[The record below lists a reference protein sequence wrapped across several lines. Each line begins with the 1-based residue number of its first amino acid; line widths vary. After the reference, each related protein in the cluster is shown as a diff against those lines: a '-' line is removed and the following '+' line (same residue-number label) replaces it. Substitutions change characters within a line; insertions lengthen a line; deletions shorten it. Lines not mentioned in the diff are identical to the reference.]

1 MKVSII
7 IPYNKDRGWLNEAI
21 KSVESQKYKGEIELI
36 MSQSNKGVSYNLNRG
51 IERSTG
57 DFIKYLCE
65 DDWLP
70 ENSIADSVSKLSEG
84 YDFIHGNALNYF
96 YGRIETQKPRKK
108 NPSFETMIL
117 NNVIH
122 GGTLMYKRECFNE
135 RMFDESLDCAEEY
148 DFNLYLLKHGHRL
161 GYSDSYLYYYRRHDL
176 QKSLGKG
183 IDQEVRRK
191 KIHAIKMKYA

>member
-7 IPYNKDRGWLNEAI
+7 IPYNKDRGWLDEAV
-21 KSVESQKYKGEIELI
+21 KSVEEQTYKDIELI
-36 MSQSNKGVSYNLNRG
+36 MYQSSKGVSYNLNRG

-57 DFIKYLCE
+57 DFIKYLC
-65 DDWLP
+65 DDDYLTP
-70 ENSIADSVSKLSEG
+70 HSVQHSVDKILEG
-84 YDFIHGNALNYF
+84 YDFIHGNELVLVDNE
-96 YGRIETQKPRKK
+96 IQTQMPRKK
-108 NPSFETMIL
+108 NPSFESMIL
-117 NNVIH
+117 NNVIR

-135 RMFDESLDCAEEY
+135 RMFDESLDCGEEY
-148 DFNLYLLKHGHRL
+148 DFNLYLLKNGFKL
-161 GYSDSYLYYYRRHDL
+161 GYSPEYLYVYRRHDL